1 MKQVNVVVVVIIL
14 TIRKQK
20 FLSLMLQINLNVKV
34 LSLMS
39 RPTKTRHIEWYQ
51 TSKCECK
58 FGANVCNNK
67 KRWNK
72 NKCKYEYKE
81 LIDKIM

>member
-1 MKQVNVVVVVIIL
+1 
-14 TIRKQK
+14 
-20 FLSLMLQINLNVKV
+20 MLQINLNVKV

-39 RPTKTRHIEWYQ
+39 RPNKTRHIEWHQ

-67 KRWNK
+67 KNVGIKINADMNAK
-72 NKCKYEYKE
+72 N
-81 LIDKIM
+81 